1 MTNELYHHGVRG
13 QKWYV
18 RRWQNEDGSLTPAGR
33 IHYGYGTMKMYKNN
47 PNRFLLDVHERA
59 KPRLDRLK
67 REEQASIDEYSNKY
81 GISDYE
87 KKEKSLWD
95 RQLSISEDRWSN
107 DLRISIP
114 AEREYRKLQ
123 KEQRKL
129 EKERRKIEKENNYWD
144 SVSKIRKE
152 YREKARDIILED
164 LKLSYDDDV
173 QQLFDLTKPYD
184 WYDHE
189 VYKDWEEER
198 SKHKKS
204 R

>member
-13 QKWYV
+13 QKWHV

-33 IHYGYGTMKMYKNN
+33 IHYGYGTINQYKKN
-47 PNRFLLDVHERA
+47 PNYFLLDVQEKA

-67 REEQASIDEYSNKY
+67 TEEEGLIEEHKNKL

-95 RQLSISEDRWSN
+95 RQLSLSGDRWSG

-114 AEREYRKLQ
+114 AEREYRKAQ
-123 KEQRKL
+123 KEREKL
-129 EKERRKIEKENNYWD
+129 EKERRKIEKENKYWD

-152 YREKARDIILED
+152 FEEKARNIILED
-164 LKLSYDDDV
+164 LKLTNTDDV
-173 QQLFDLTKPYD
+173 KELFNETDPYD

-189 VYKDWEEER
+189 VYREWAEQRAKR
-198 SKHKKS
+198 KKK
-204 R
+204 

>member
-13 QKWYV
+13 QKWHV

-189 VYKDWEEER
+189 VHKDWAEER
-198 SKHKKS
+198 SKHKKK
-204 R
+204 

>member
-1 MTNELYHHGVRG
+1 MTNELYHHGIKG

-33 IHYGYGTMKMYKNN
+33 IHYGYGTINQYKKN
-47 PNRFLLDVHERA
+47 PNYFLLDVQEKA

-95 RQLSISEDRWSN
+95 RQLSLSGDRFSN

-114 AEREYRKLQ
+114 AEREYRKVQ

-189 VYKDWEEER
+189 VYKDWAEER
-198 SKHKKS
+198 SKHKKK
-204 R
+204 